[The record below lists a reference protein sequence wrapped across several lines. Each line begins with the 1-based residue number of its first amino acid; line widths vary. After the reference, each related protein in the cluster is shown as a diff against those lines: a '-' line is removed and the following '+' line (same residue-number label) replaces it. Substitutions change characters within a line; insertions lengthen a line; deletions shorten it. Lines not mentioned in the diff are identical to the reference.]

1 MATFR
6 ISAHGRLQ
14 DWIAAE
20 RGYFDD
26 EGLDYEI
33 SVRTLENAGQ
43 DIVAADDRADVRVG
57 AYELY
62 RSGGGGKRDMSC
74 ACHWAVNQA
83 ATDAAGRMWG
93 HAYSVLPSAIYVA
106 GDSAIREPE
115 QLAGVEV
122 AVGYHSG
129 SHFSTIQAL
138 EAFLDPG
145 DIRLAF
151 VGFPYDRVDALLAGD
166 VAAAAV
172 WSAAADVLEQQG
184 ARRLVDTTFIA
195 GFMFDARTDPA
206 DVRRYFNGL
215 LRAQADLDFAPERYK
230 HHYLQEIPARF
241 HDRIDV
247 RRFGP
252 GERIVPAPYTREMYE
267 SAQRWLRERGLFEDR
282 ESTPAY
288 ESVVQV

>member
-1 MATFR
+1 MTTFR

-20 RGYFDD
+20 QGYFDD

-33 SVRTLENAGQ
+33 SVRTLENADQ
-43 DIVAADDRADVRVG
+43 DVAAAGDVRVG

-83 ATDAAGRMWG
+83 AADAAGRMWG

-106 GDSAIREPE
+106 GDSPIRAPA

-138 EAFLDPG
+138 EAFLDLA

-151 VGFPYDRVDALLAGD
+151 VGFPYDRVDALLGGD
-166 VAAAAV
+166 AAAAAV
-172 WSAAADVLEQQG
+172 WSAAAEVLEQQG
-184 ARRLVDTTFIA
+184 ARKLVDTTFMA
-195 GFMFDARTDPA
+195 GFMFDARIDPA
-206 DVRRYFNGL
+206 DVGRYFNGL
-215 LRAQADLDFAPERYK
+215 RRAQTDLDFAPERYK
-230 HHYLQEIPARF
+230 HHYLKEIPERF

-247 RRFGP
+247 RRFGL
-252 GERIVPAPYTREMYE
+252 GERIVSAPYTQAMYE
-267 SAQRWLRERGLFEDR
+267 SAQRWLRERGLFGEQ
-282 ESTPAY
+282 ESPPAY
-288 ESVVQV
+288 DSVVQV

>member
-1 MATFR
+1 MTTFR

-20 RGYFDD
+20 QGYFDD

-33 SVRTLENAGQ
+33 SVRALENAGQ
-43 DIVAADDRADVRVG
+43 DIVAVADQPDVRVG

-83 ATDAAGRMWG
+83 AADAAGRMWG

-106 GDSAIREPE
+106 GDSQIREPA

-138 EAFLDPG
+138 EAFLDPAE
-145 DIRLAF
+145 IRLAF

-172 WSAAADVLEQQG
+172 WSAAAEILEQLG
-184 ARRLVDTTFIA
+184 ARKVVDTTFMA
-195 GFMFDARTDPA
+195 GFMFDSSTDPA
-206 DVRRYFNGL
+206 DVKRYFSGL
-215 LRAQADLDFAPERYK
+215 LRAQADLDFAPERHK
-230 HHYLQEIPARF
+230 HHYLKEIPPRF
-241 HDRIDV
+241 HDRVDV
-247 RRFGP
+247 RRFGL
-252 GERIVPAPYTREMYE
+252 GERIVSAPYTQEMYE
-267 SAQRWLRERGLFEDR
+267 SAQRWLREHGLFEER
-282 ESTPAY
+282 GLTPAY